1 VSLAG
6 REPSFVVAV
15 TGLHAEARIA
25 ARSAHVRAVA
35 GGGNRARL
43 EQLIEHSVAEGGQA
57 IISFGI
63 AAGLAPSMKPGTCLA
78 GSTVIHDGA
87 AYAADPVWT
96 ASIKSAIGETDPV
109 TIAGVDRPLTSP
121 AAKRAMNASTGAVA
135 ADMES
140 HIVARLA
147 TRHELPFAVLRVIAD
162 PAEREIPSAALAGMR
177 EDGGIDVRAVLAAL
191 LKQPGQLP
199 TLLRLAADT
208 RRAMASLL
216 RCHNLLGAGL
226 GFGDFG

>member
-1 VSLAG
+1 MSKRAPG
-6 REPSFVVAV
+6 FVIAA
-15 TGLHAEARIA
+15 TGLRAEARIA

-43 EQLIEHSVAEGGQA
+43 ERLIERSVAEGGQA
-57 IISFGI
+57 ILSFGI
-63 AAGLAPSMKPGTCLA
+63 AAGLAPGMSAGTCLA

-96 ASIKSAIGETDPV
+96 ASIKAAIGGTNPI

-121 AAKRAMNASTGAVA
+121 AAKRALNAETGAVA

-140 HIVARLA
+140 HIVGRLA
-147 TRHELPFAVLRVIAD
+147 TQHGLPFAVLRVVAD

-177 EDGGIDVRAVLAAL
+177 EDGAIDVRAVLAAL

-199 TLLRLAADT
+199 ALLRLAADT

-216 RCHNLLGAGL
+216 RCHNLLGVGL
-226 GFGDFG
+226 DFGDFA

>member
-1 VSLAG
+1 VSLPG
-6 REPSFVVAV
+6 RKRSFVVAV

-25 ARSAHVRAVA
+25 ARSADVRAVA
-35 GGGNRARL
+35 GGGSRTRL
-43 EQLIEHSVAEGGQA
+43 ERLIEQQLALGGRA
-57 IISFGI
+57 ILSFGI
-63 AAGLAPSMKPGTCLA
+63 AAGLSPDLEPGACLV
-78 GSTVIHDGA
+78 GGTVIHDGA
-87 AYAADPVWT
+87 AYVADPVWT
-96 ASIKSAIGETDPV
+96 ASIKSAIGGIDPI

-121 AAKRAMNASTGAVA
+121 AAKRTLNADSGAVA

-147 TRHELPFAVLRVIAD
+147 TQHGLPFAVLRVIAD
-162 PAEREIPSAALAGMR
+162 PAEREIPLAALAGMR

-199 TLLRLAADT
+199 TLLRLAAET

-226 GFGDFG
+226 GFGDLG

>member
-1 VSLAG
+1 VSKRAP
-6 REPSFVVAV
+6 RFVIAV
-15 TGLHAEARIA
+15 TGLRAEARIA
-25 ARSAHVRAVA
+25 AQSAHVRAVA

-43 EQLIEHSVAEGGQA
+43 ERLIERSVAEGGQA

-63 AAGLAPSMKPGTCLA
+63 AAGLTPGLAAGTRLA
-78 GSTVIHDGA
+78 GSTVIQDDA
-87 AYAADPVWT
+87 VYAADPAWT
-96 ASIKSAIGETDPV
+96 ASIKAAIGGTDPI
-109 TIAGVDRPLTSP
+109 TIAGVDHPLTS
-121 AAKRAMNASTGAVA
+121 AAVKRALNAETGAVA

-147 TRHELPFAVLRVIAD
+147 TRHGLPFAVLRVVAD
-162 PAEREIPSAALAGMR
+162 PAERDIPSAALVGLR
-177 EDGGIDVRAVLAAL
+177 SDGGIDVRTVLAAL

-199 TLLRLAADT
+199 TLLRLATDT

-226 GFGDFG
+226 GFGDFA

>member
-1 VSLAG
+1 VSKDFPG
-6 REPSFVVAV
+6 FVIAV
-15 TGLHAEARIA
+15 TGLRAEARIA
-25 ARSAHVRAVA
+25 ARSANVRAVA

-43 EQLIEHSVAEGGQA
+43 EQLIEHQLAEGGQA

-63 AAGLAPSMKPGTCLA
+63 AAGLAPGLEPGACLV
-78 GSTVIHDGA
+78 GGTVIHDGA
-87 AYAADPVWT
+87 ASVADPVWT
-96 ASIKSAIGETDPV
+96 ASIKSAIGGMDPII
-109 TIAGVDRPLTSP
+109 IAGVDRPLTSP
-121 AAKRAMNASTGAVA
+121 AAKRALHTETGAVA
-135 ADMES
+135 ADIES

-147 TRHELPFAVLRVIAD
+147 TRHGLPFAVLRVIAD
-162 PAEREIPSAALAGMR
+162 PAEREIPSAALAGLR
-177 EDGGIDVRAVLAAL
+177 EDGGIDIRAVLAAL

-199 TLLRLAADT
+199 TLLRLAGDT